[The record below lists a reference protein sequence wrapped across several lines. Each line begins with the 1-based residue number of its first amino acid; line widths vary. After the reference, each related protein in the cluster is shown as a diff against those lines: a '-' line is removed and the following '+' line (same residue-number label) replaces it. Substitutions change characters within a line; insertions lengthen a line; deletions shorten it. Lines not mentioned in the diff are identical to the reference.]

1 MKLQKWIL
9 LASASMALMT
19 MSCAKN
25 RAAGGQMDDPQTHTI
40 QGMKYW
46 DKGEYPRARD
56 EFKLAISLEEGKKYG
71 PAYAGLAMADA
82 AEGKYKEADDNAD
95 KAIDLCGSKCYQGH
109 MAMAILIE
117 FQNKGNKEEAEWWKD
132 AEEEYEDALKIDPKS
147 GELYFRQGHMYKMA
161 FEFRKAED
169 SFRKNLDIKNGY
181 EEQANAEWALVQKIL
196 RAEPGTR
203 VGKRIALIE
212 KITRADIAALFMAE
226 LELDRILDKSK
237 VKTYENDFNTPTDPR
252 TMTVDSNVKM
262 GAILDIETHWARNFI
277 QDVQKYRIRGLEP
290 SADHKFY
297 PDQEIS
303 RGEYAFFIEDI
314 LMAISGDR
322 TLATKHI
329 GATTSRFPDV
339 NPSSPY
345 YNAICN
351 TVDKNIMDAQ
361 LNGEF
366 RALDAVSGPDALL
379 IIRSIKDMRR

>member
-1 MKLQKWIL
+1 MKLQKWMLIAG
-9 LASASMALMT
+9 ASVALMT
-19 MSCAKN
+19 MSCAKS
-25 RAAGGQMDDPQTHTI
+25 RAAGGLMDDPQTHTI

-56 EFKLAISLEEGKKYG
+56 EFKLAVSLKEGKKYG
-71 PAYAGLAMADA
+71 PAFAGLAMTDA
-82 AEGKYKEADDNAD
+82 AEGKFKEADDNAD

-109 MAMAILIE
+109 MSMAILIE
-117 FQNKGNKEEAEWWKD
+117 FQNKGNKEEVEWWKD
-132 AEEEYEDALKIDPKS
+132 AQKEYRKALEIDSTS
-147 GELYFRQGHMYKMA
+147 GELYYRAGHMYKMGY
-161 FEFRKAED
+161 EFRLAED
-169 SFRKNLDIKNGY
+169 AFRKNLAIKNGY
-181 EEQANAEWALVQKIL
+181 EEQANTEWALVQKIL

-203 VGKRIALIE
+203 VGKRIALVE
-212 KITRADIAALFMAE
+212 KITRADIAALFMSE

-237 VKTYENDFNTPTDPR
+237 VKNYDTDFNAPVDSR
-252 TMTVDSNVKM
+252 TMAVDSNVKI
-262 GAILDIETHWARNFI
+262 ADILDIENHWARNFI

-297 PDQEIS
+297 PDLEIS

-314 LMAISGDR
+314 LMAVTGDR

-351 TVDKNIMDAQ
+351 AVDKNIMDAQ

-366 RALDAVSGPDALL
+366 RALDPVSGPDALL
-379 IIRSIKDMRR
+379 IIRAIKDMRR